1 MSSFHQ
7 FSLARNPRSL
17 QESQV
22 PETKGKGCSKDV
34 LLVEEDQVRNTS
46 AKRTYLGPWALM
58 RCAHEFSG
66 SWLSLHGHPITSDQS
81 WQQGEM
87 PEDWRKINSTSRR
100 NPQELQVN
108 QHYLSP

>member
-1 MSSFHQ
+1 MSSLHQ

-46 AKRTYLGPWALM
+46 AKRIYL
-58 RCAHEFSG
+58 
-66 SWLSLHGHPITSDQS
+66 D
-81 WQQGEM
+81 EM
-87 PEDWRKINSTSRR
+87 CP
-100 NPQELQVN
+100 
-108 QHYLSP
+108 